1 MSTIN
6 PVQKERF
13 LAWAVKAV
21 PLLIR
26 NSLMIDND
34 LYEMVKENV
43 NRYSFREFVAER
55 CRSIRVPYSKGKL
68 YLQISKINEV
78 RKSATLHVPL
88 KRINSQVTHILLN
101 LKDELE
107 ANYPE
112 FEVSISPL
120 LNSEKSWDISVKNM
134 DVYTIQNTRKKR

>member
-6 PVQKERF
+6 PVQKARF

-43 NRYSFREFVAER
+43 NRYSFREFVA
-55 CRSIRVPYSKGKL
+55 
-68 YLQISKINEV
+68 
-78 RKSATLHVPL
+78 
-88 KRINSQVTHILLN
+88 
-101 LKDELE
+101 
-107 ANYPE
+107 
-112 FEVSISPL
+112 
-120 LNSEKSWDISVKNM
+120 
-134 DVYTIQNTRKKR
+134 